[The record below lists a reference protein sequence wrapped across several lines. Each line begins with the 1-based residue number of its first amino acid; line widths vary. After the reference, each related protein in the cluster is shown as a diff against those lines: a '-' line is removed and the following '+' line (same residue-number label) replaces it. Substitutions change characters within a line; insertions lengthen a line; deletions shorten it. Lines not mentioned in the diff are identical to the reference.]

1 MVNDLILSTDSRI
14 VFLVL
19 DGVGDIPNPSYNFMT
34 PLEAAKKPNLDL
46 LAMEKGVLGR
56 IIAVDIGVTPG
67 SGPGHLSL
75 FGYDPIQYSIGRGIL
90 EVLGLNMDLQANDL
104 AARGNFC
111 TVRDGVV
118 VDRRAGR
125 IATSEAERLIA
136 QIASAV
142 PEVQG
147 YKAVLAPGKSHRFA
161 IIFRGQ
167 GLSDELDDA
176 DPHKDGRPPAP
187 AKARTSQAE
196 KAASVVNAFIEKAG
210 EVLKDEPVAN
220 GILLRGFS
228 LRPNIP
234 QFSERYAM
242 DALAI
247 ATYPMYRG
255 IAKVLGMTVQHEPQD
270 YGDTVAILK
279 NNFNDFKFFF
289 VHIKETD
296 TAGEDGNFP
305 AKVDA
310 IEAVDRIIPEIAALQ
325 PDVLVVTGDHSTPCP
340 LKGHSWHPVPL
351 LLVSNTFTAGRDGLA
366 FHEKNC
372 VKGSIGTIYSKELMA
387 LALASSLKLDKY
399 GA

>member
-1 MVNDLILSTDSRI
+1 MLSDLILSTESRI
-14 VFLVL
+14 VFLIM
-19 DGVGDIPNPSYNFMT
+19 DGVGDIPNPGYNYLT

-56 IIAVDIGVTPG
+56 IIPVDIGVTPG

-75 FGYDPIQYSIGRGIL
+75 FGYDPIEYSIGRGIL

-111 TVRDGVV
+111 TVRDNLV

-125 IATSEAERLIA
+125 IATSETERLIA
-136 QIASAV
+136 RIASQL
-142 PEVQG
+142 PEVEG
-147 YKAVLAPGKSHRFA
+147 YRIVLAPGKSHRFA
-161 IIFRGQ
+161 VIFRGQ
-167 GLSDELDDA
+167 CLSDELDDA
-176 DPHKDGRPPAP
+176 DPHKDGKPPVP
-187 AKARTSQAE
+187 AKAKTPKAD
-196 KAASVVNAFIEKAG
+196 KAASAVNAFIEKVG

-220 GILLRGFS
+220 GVLLRGFS
-228 LRPNIP
+228 LRPDIP
-234 QFSERYAM
+234 QFSQRYKM

-255 IAKVLGMTVQHEPQD
+255 IAKVLGMAVQHEPAD
-270 YGDTVAILK
+270 YGDAVSILK
-279 NNFNDFKFFF
+279 KSFNDFKFFF
-289 VHIKETD
+289 IHIKETD

-305 AKVDA
+305 AKVEA
-310 IEAVDRIIPEIAALQ
+310 IEAVDRIIPEITALQ

-351 LLVSNTFTAGRDGLA
+351 LMVSNGHEAGRDGLA
-366 FHEKNC
+366 FHERNC
-372 VKGSIGTIYSKELMA
+372 LKGSIGTIYSKELMT
-387 LALASSLKLDKY
+387 LALACSLKLDKY